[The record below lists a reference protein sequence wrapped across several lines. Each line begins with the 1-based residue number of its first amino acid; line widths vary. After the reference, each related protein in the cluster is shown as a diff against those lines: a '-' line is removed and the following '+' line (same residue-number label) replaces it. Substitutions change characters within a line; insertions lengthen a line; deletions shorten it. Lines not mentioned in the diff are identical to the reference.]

1 MWQVLEMIFIA
12 LLVGIVIIA
21 IVSGFLISTFAGVQR
36 SLDDEQN

>member
-1 MWQVLEMIFIA
+1 MIFIA

-21 IVSGFLISTFAGVQR
+21 VTAATLISIFAEVQR